1 MQQLPRLS
9 LLYVKV
15 NLLIISPYGRW
26 TTTWFP
32 AFSCGSGSLIG
43 FTLNCH
49 WLIFVS
55 SSWPLRLVWG
65 LFYDTQSK
73 CSIQTITVS
82 HLREPQGSCWGK
94 DTRKAF
100 LLTHI
105 FILNQTIHFCTPKV
119 LQFASV
125 LRWGGFK
132 LEIGTSSFIISYLS
146 TWPQHRNIE

>member
-1 MQQLPRLS
+1 MDHDLVPRVFLRFRKFNWFYFELS
-9 LLYVKV
+9 LALKV
-15 NLLIISPYGRW
+15 
-26 TTTWFP
+26 
-32 AFSCGSGSLIG
+32 
-43 FTLNCH
+43 
-49 WLIFVS
+49 IFVS

-100 LLTHI
+100 VLTHI